1 MKDEKNIERLF
12 ENFGRLL
19 LIGDEVEEIIYD
31 YVTENTKYIEDCV
44 KTLVPILQEL
54 DAFPNVVEKDKDNL
68 FLEAKIWY
76 IVTASWMLR
85 IQKVAKPKD
94 FPLDRIFKK
103 FENSAND
110 KTFIKNMIALVPL
123 LYKKEIIRLQIIENV
138 DQDPTIT
145 IYFDEE
151 KLIKTYIDF
160 LF

>member
-76 IVTASWMLR
+76 IITVAWMLR
-85 IQKVAKPKD
+85 AQRAVKKTNST
-94 FPLDRIFKK
+94 LDYFFKK
-103 FENSAND
+103 FKGTVDD
-110 KTFIKNMIALVPL
+110 KLFVQNMLMVIPA
-123 LYKKEIIRLQIIENV
+123 LYKNEIIKIKIIENV
-138 DQDPTIT
+138 DQEPTKT
-145 IYFDEE
+145 VSFDEE
-151 KLIKTYIDF
+151 KLIKTYRDF